1 MGKGIKLCYLYAED
15 ENRQPLIDVC
25 LDNELDFKW
34 DGNNLNIRKKDNYIE
49 GFYGKNIINLNLIIG
64 KNGSGKT
71 SLINKILE
79 YSESITNKFIKVCK
93 IGLKY
98 EIEFDKIYEI
108 KDINCRCNDDS
119 INIHDFKLEPIT
131 FKNELNGLYLSSRKR
146 EIDEKY
152 ANIFFTNQFSQSSRN
167 ESIYI
172 SRIVQGINIGIRN
185 LLKNPDKMFEGSR
198 DADSVVNVYDSF
210 YYSNIISYL
219 NNYFYRKKRN
229 IEDITEMENINFE
242 VPEIFALIDT
252 NVSDLSI
259 LFQKTYLR
267 IFQGKKLGQLEKI
280 QYKILGVRKPIN
292 QIDCCIIAFIDSL
305 LLILKNSEESSEG
318 TNTEKLLE
326 KLISWLIEIQFGNDI
341 EYYNKQIT
349 ILKDD
354 YLKCNHNRTKEKL
367 KEKIDNFI
375 EMIRTLEKIENI
387 MYDDNTKNIKA
398 LISIKYCSEEIKK
411 FLDLSSKCIIN
422 QQSYFNYGFY
432 TNELKKIRYSSG
444 QEQILAMFSFI
455 YYGYNKL
462 LTNNNKQNIDTIFL
476 VMDEPDT
483 YMHPEW
489 KRVFFSCLFKFIEQ
503 IFQGI
508 NIQLIVTTNSPIL
521 AGDIPR
527 KDIIM
532 LEDMEVTKDGKTK
545 IKIKDSKKET
555 FGRNLLSL
563 FKDVF
568 FMDSTMGEFSVNKI
582 NDILEKIEEFK
593 NIIDKEEKIEKEKSI
608 QSQIDI
614 IAEPLIKRKVQ
625 GMFDKVNGKESKDI
639 ENVIKDAKDKGVS
652 IEDISTLTGK
662 SKSEIE
668 RILKSE

>member
-1 MGKGIKLCYLYAED
+1 MGRVIKLCYLYVED
-15 ENRQPLIDVC
+15 GNGETQIDVC

-34 DGNNLNIRKKDNYIE
+34 DGINLNVTEKENYIE
-49 GFYGKNIINLNLIIG
+49 EFYGKNIINLNLIIG

-79 YSESITNKFIKVCK
+79 YSESITNRIIKVCK

-108 KDINCRCNDDS
+108 KDIKCKCNNNS
-119 INIHDFKLEPIT
+119 INPHDFKLKPIR
-131 FKNELNGLYLSSRKR
+131 FIKELNGLYLSSRKR
-146 EIDEKY
+146 EIDKKY
-152 ANIFFTNQFSQSSRN
+152 ANIFFTNQFSQSARD
-167 ESIYI
+167 ETIYT

-185 LLKNPDKMFEGSR
+185 LLKNPDKMFEGAR

-252 NVSDLSI
+252 DVSDLSI
-259 LFQKTYLR
+259 VFQKTYLR
-267 IFQGKKLGQLEKI
+267 IFEKRKLGLLKI
-280 QYKILGVRKPIN
+280 IQDKMLGENKAMN
-292 QIDCCIIAFIDSL
+292 QIDCCIIAFVDSL
-305 LLILKNSEESSEG
+305 LLTIKNNEESIEE
-318 TNTEKLLE
+318 TTTEKLLE
-326 KLISWLIEIQFGNDI
+326 NVILWLIGIQFGNDI
-341 EYYNKQIT
+341 KYYNEKLIV
-349 ILKDD
+349 LKNN
-354 YLKCNHNRTKEKL
+354 YLKCNYNKNKKKL
-367 KEKIDNFI
+367 NKKIDSFI
-375 EMIRTLEKIENI
+375 EMIKTLENIKDI
-387 MYDDNTKNIKA
+387 MYDNNIKNIKV
-398 LISIKYCSEEIKK
+398 LIPIKYYGEELKK

-422 QQSYFNYGFY
+422 QQVYFNYGFY

-444 QEQILAMFSFI
+444 QEQILSMFSFI

-462 LTNNNKQNIDTIFL
+462 LIGSNKQNIDTIFL

-489 KRVFFSCLFKFIEQ
+489 KRVFFSCLFKFVEQ

-532 LEDMEVTKDGKTK
+532 LEDMEVTGDGKTK
-545 IKIKDSKKET
+545 IKIKDSKEET

-625 GMFDKVNGKESKDI
+625 GMFDKVNNKKSVNI
-639 ENVIKDAKDKGVS
+639 ETVIKDANDKGVS
-652 IEDISTLTGK
+652 IENISALTGK